1 MSEDEQTSHLQCQ
14 PMLHFDLL
22 RTEGLARRGC
32 LTLHHGVVQTP
43 IFMPV
48 GTYGTVKGVMP
59 RSLEEM
65 GAQIILGNT
74 FHLWMRPGLDVMKH
88 LGGLHGFENWH
99 KPILT
104 DSGGFQVWSL
114 GEMRKISEEG
124 VKFASPVNGDK
135 LFLTPEV
142 SMQIQTVLNSDIV
155 MQFDECTPYFQGDKT
170 KGHLTTEKEA
180 RASMELSLRWARR
193 SQTEFARLE
202 NPNALF
208 GIVQGGMFENL
219 REESLHALTEL
230 NCPGYAI
237 GGVSVGEP
245 KDEMLR
251 IMAHTPHRLP
261 AHKPRY
267 LMGVG
272 TPEDLVDGVA
282 CGVDMFD
289 CVMPTRNARNGHL
302 FTRFGD
308 LKIRNARHKSD
319 ERPLDPTCACYAC
332 KGSTRADGTVSGG
345 FSRAYLHHLD
355 RCGEMLG
362 PMLASIHTL
371 HYYVNLMSE
380 VRQALDEGRFEA
392 FRQQFKEDR
401 ARGVG

>member
-1 MSEDEQTSHLQCQ
+1 
-14 PMLHFDLL
+14 MLKFELL
-22 RTEGLARRGC
+22 KTEGLARRGR
-32 LTLHHGVVQTP
+32 LTLKHGVVETP
-43 IFMPV
+43 VFMPV

-59 RSLEEM
+59 SSLEDM

-74 FHLWMRPGLDVMKH
+74 FHLWMRPGLDVMKSF
-88 LGGLHGFENWH
+88 GGLHQFENWN

-124 VKFASPVNGDK
+124 VKFSSPVNGDK
-135 LFLTPEV
+135 LFLTPEG

-155 MQFDECTPYFQGDKT
+155 MQFDECTPYLSLEPKT
-170 KGHLTTEKEA
+170 KGQLTTEREA
-180 RASMELSLRWARR
+180 RHSMELSMRWAKRCKD
-193 SQTEFARLE
+193 EFERLQ

-208 GIVQGGMFENL
+208 GIVQGGMFEAL
-219 REESLHALTEL
+219 RDESLAGLEEL
-230 NCPGYAI
+230 DFPGIAV

-245 KDEMLR
+245 KEDMQRLIR
-251 IMAHTPHRLP
+251 HIGPRLP
-261 AHKPRY
+261 AHKPHY

-272 TPEDLVDGVA
+272 TPEDLIYGVQH
-282 CGVDMFD
+282 GIDMFD

-319 ERPLDPTCACYAC
+319 ARPLDETCTCYAC
-332 KGSTRADGTVSGG
+332 AGNSGLPYAQGGRDG

-362 PMLASIHTL
+362 PMLGTIHNL
-371 HYYVNLMSE
+371 HFYLNLMRE
-380 VRQALDEGRFEA
+380 IRAALEIGDFGA
-392 FRQQFKEDR
+392 FVAQFFTDR
-401 ARGVG
+401 ARGV